1 MSPYHTVDNA
11 ILSFQ
16 IPEIKTIIRRHRYRK
31 FSGLVL
37 CNFGAKPRQSFP
49 PYTPMRIPCTCG
61 CGEQVTYATKI
72 NHLNGR
78 GKTLLRA
85 RVLEENESLKTST
98 RQQPALLPDHQK
110 KKRTNPISNL
120 IGNSKRLKVAQLEET
135 ETPLQEDA
143 DPMGSGSLSL
153 SVPNEGS
160 EIFPAHAH
168 TDLMES
174 PPTPV
179 ANQVPDIPIQRNTD
193 PTELSLTPVPNQLP
207 EIPPIQACTD
217 ITESPPTQSVS
228 QADVGPEELTPTPE
242 ANSGIEDG
250 FADALSFA
258 HRSNRIAERTKDVAE
273 QRWGNSHLR
282 DEIPRSDHGGGSDS
296 EDEDVDMNMTGDE
309 DREDDDEFREDDD
322 EDNLLFESDVT
333 GISAW
338 DLLGEGF
345 EREVASICMFLARD
359 SSVLL
364 TIV

>member
-1 MSPYHTVDNA
+1 
-11 ILSFQ
+11 
-16 IPEIKTIIRRHRYRK
+16 
-31 FSGLVL
+31 
-37 CNFGAKPRQSFP
+37 
-49 PYTPMRIPCTCG
+49 
-61 CGEQVTYATKI
+61 VTYATKR

-98 RQQPALLPDHQK
+98 RQQPALLPNHQK
-110 KKRTNPISNL
+110 KKRTNPNSNL
-120 IGNSKRLKVAQLEET
+120 IGNSKRLKVAQLEVT

-153 SVPNEGS
+153 SVPDEES
-160 EIFPAHAH
+160 EIFPADAY
-168 TDLMES
+168 TDPMES

-179 ANQVPDIPIQRNTD
+179 PNQVPDIPIQRNTD
-193 PTELSLTPVPNQLP
+193 PTELPLTPVPNQLP

-217 ITESPPTQSVS
+217 ITLAESPPTQSVS
-228 QADVGPEELTPTPE
+228 QADVGPDELTHTPE
-242 ANSGIEDG
+242 PNSGIEDG

-258 HRSNRIAERTKDVAE
+258 HRSNRIAERTKDVTE

-282 DEIPRSDHGGGSDS
+282 DEISRSDHSGGSDRS
-296 EDEDVDMNMTGDE
+296 EDEEDVDMNKTGDE

-322 EDNLLFESDVT
+322 EFREDDDEDDLLFESDVA

-345 EREVASICMFLARD
+345 EREVASIGMFLAHD

-364 TIV
+364 TII